1 MAPERSE
8 RRHGPDAPTPLRA
21 LWEGTIRLGKEEIP
35 VKFYA
40 ALEDRD
46 IHFRLL
52 HRTDRMPV
60 KQKMVD
66 AGSGKEAPPE
76 SIRKGAEIRRGVYV
90 LLEEEELA
98 KLDPE
103 PSRIITVERVV
114 SRTAIGHFRYDRPY
128 HLGPSEDATAY
139 WSLAAALQTDG
150 LEAIVRWVMRGKEY
164 VGSLLAKGGF
174 LQVITLRFADQVI
187 EARELELPDFGD
199 LSQQEINMADQ
210 LVSMLES
217 PFDPAQYRNEFR
229 EKVLDLI
236 ETKARG
242 GKVKMAVF
250 KARTEPTSLS
260 SALKN
265 SIAQVRRQKRAA

>member
-1 MAPERSE
+1 MPV
-8 RRHGPDAPTPLRA
+8 RA
-21 LWEGTIRLGKEEIP
+21 LWEGIIRLGKEEIP

-52 HRTDRMPV
+52 HRSDREPV

-66 AGSGKEAPPE
+66 SETGKEVDPGAV
-76 SIRKGAEIRRGVYV
+76 RKGAEIRHGVYV

-103 PSRIITVERVV
+103 SSRIVSVERLADRSEV
-114 SRTAIGHFRYDRPY
+114 GHPRYDRPY
-128 HLGPSEDATAY
+128 FLGPDRDEGAY
-139 WSLAAALQTDG
+139 WSLAGALEKDG
-150 LEAIVRWVMRGKEY
+150 SEAIVRWVMRGKEY
-164 VGSLLAKGGF
+164 VGSLLVQDGY
-174 LQVITLRFADQVI
+174 LLIITLRFADQVI
-187 EARELELPDFGD
+187 EAREMELPEYRD
-199 LSQQEINMADQ
+199 LNPEEIRMAEQ

-217 PFDPAQYRNEFR
+217 PFDPARYRNEFR

-242 GKVKMAVF
+242 GKVKRIAF
-250 KARTEPTSLS
+250 KARPEPESLS
-260 SALKN
+260 GALKN
-265 SIAQVRRQKRAA
+265 SIAEMRRRKHAA